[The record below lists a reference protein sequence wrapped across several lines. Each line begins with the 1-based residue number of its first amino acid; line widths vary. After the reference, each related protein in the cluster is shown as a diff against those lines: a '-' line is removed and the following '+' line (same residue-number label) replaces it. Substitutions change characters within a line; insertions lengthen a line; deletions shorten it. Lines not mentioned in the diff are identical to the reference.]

1 MKKKINNIYYKYLTF
16 DNLLNCYNIVK
27 KTCKNKKA
35 INRFEMNKY
44 TNIYNI
50 YKSLYNKTYKPYKY
64 TLFMIFEPKPRLVM
78 SQTISDKIVNHF
90 VSKYYLI
97 PFLSNK
103 LIYSNVATRINKGT
117 KLANKLVIKYIN
129 NIRMNNKFE
138 NIYTL
143 KIDISKY
150 FYNINHKILI
160 NLLKNDFLDNDVI
173 NLIKIILNETNSNY
187 INEKIKIYNQKYKCD
202 IPLYKKDIGLSI
214 GAMSSQFLAIYYLNK
229 LDHYIK
235 EILNCKYYIRY
246 MDDFIILSNNKNYLK
261 YVFKKI
267 EKQINYF
274 DLKVNPKSNIYNLK
288 YGINFLEYRYK
299 IINNKFYILYKK
311 GNIKRIN
318 NKLKFLKKYDLL
330 KYYKSKASYNGYLK
344 ISEKEFK
351 MKSIEK
357 YDYYKNNNKNV
368 IIFIKEGVFYKT
380 YNNDAI
386 IMWNLFK
393 YKINNNNLSFSINTK
408 DKVFN
413 YLNELNIGYLVI
425 GNDNIYVKGNDEV
438 YNLYNK
444 LSNIYYDKYNKI
456 SKLNELVDNLLNK
469 DINNYEIILNF
480 LNKLKKEVL

>member
-117 KLANKLVIKYIN
+117 KLANKLMIKYIN
-129 NIRMNNKFE
+129 NIRMNNIFE
-138 NIYTL
+138 NIYAL

-150 FYNINHKILI
+150 FYNINHNILI
-160 NLLKNDFLDNDVI
+160 NLLKEDLLDNDVI
-173 NLIKIILNETNSNY
+173 NLIKIILNETNNKY

-202 IPLYKKDIGLSI
+202 IPLYKNGIGLSI

-235 EILNCKYYIRY
+235 EKLNCKYYIRY

-261 YVFKKI
+261 YIFKII

-274 DLKVNPKSNIYNLK
+274 DLKVK
-288 YGINFLEYRYK
+288 Y
-299 IINNKFYILYKK
+299 II
-311 GNIKRIN
+311 
-318 NKLKFLKKYDLL
+318 
-330 KYYKSKASYNGYLK
+330 
-344 ISEKEFK
+344 
-351 MKSIEK
+351 
-357 YDYYKNNNKNV
+357 
-368 IIFIKEGVFYKT
+368 
-380 YNNDAI
+380 
-386 IMWNLFK
+386 
-393 YKINNNNLSFSINTK
+393 
-408 DKVFN
+408 
-413 YLNELNIGYLVI
+413 
-425 GNDNIYVKGNDEV
+425 
-438 YNLYNK
+438 
-444 LSNIYYDKYNKI
+444 
-456 SKLNELVDNLLNK
+456 
-469 DINNYEIILNF
+469 
-480 LNKLKKEVL
+480 